1 MLNVRMGSYI
11 DLSFDFRLLHVLVK
25 ALLHVKKFLVFLGQ
39 QFLHGGNRCRPENL
53 ILVFLGCLLCAVRVI
68 LNLKCTRALGV
79 MIIGSWRRKPWMD
92 RFSEHASKAAV
103 RAWLRTVGW
112 SGIRGELTW
121 DAQLTARIPEEEVC
135 VKAGPRE
142 LQHEELIVA
151 KLLAKRIRDL
161 VTLCDIG

>member
-68 LNLKCTRALGV
+68 LNLKCTRAILTSTWGHDYRFLAQKTLD
-79 MIIGSWRRKPWMD
+79 GS
-92 RFSEHASKAAV
+92 
-103 RAWLRTVGW
+103 
-112 SGIRGELTW
+112 I
-121 DAQLTARIPEEEVC
+121 Q
-135 VKAGPRE
+135 
-142 LQHEELIVA
+142 
-151 KLLAKRIRDL
+151 
-161 VTLCDIG
+161 